1 MSVLSKVAIKKRM
14 ASTIAYSDRLIVT
27 PLLSEYQIGPASVDI
42 RLGSSII
49 VPQKTYV
56 EKQDVTDGK
65 MARQM
70 EHRLYD
76 RTRLKYHSR
85 FMLHPHQ
92 LILGVTFEYLSLPD
106 DIFASIM
113 SRSSWGRLG
122 LVVATAAAVQPGFK
136 GCLTLELVNVS
147 ESPIALYPGLPI
159 GQLVFFD
166 VPTEKDVPKPYQGRY
181 DCPTEAELPKFFT
194 RDSDN
199 ELYFWGGNESPHVP
213 EGGQ

>member
-1 MSVLSKVAIKKRM
+1 MSVLSKVEIERRMGEADYSKK
-14 ASTIAYSDRLIVT
+14 LLVT
-27 PLLSEYQIGPASVDI
+27 PLLSAGQIGTASVDI

-49 VPQKTYV
+49 VPKKTYL
-56 EKQDVTDGK
+56 EKHDVTDGE
-65 MARQM
+65 MAKQM

-76 RTRLKYHSR
+76 HVRLKYHSR
-85 FMLHPHQ
+85 FMLHPSQ
-92 LILGVTFEYLSLPD
+92 LILGVTFEYLSLPND
-106 DIFASIM
+106 VFASIM

-166 VPTEKDVPKPYQGRY
+166 VPWPGAATVPYSGRY
-181 DCPTEAELPKFFT
+181 DCPTNAELPKFFT
-194 RDSDN
+194 RDSDK
-199 ELYFWGGNESPHVP
+199 ELSFWGKS
-213 EGGQ
+213 

>member
-1 MSVLSKVAIKKRM
+1 MSVLSSAAIQQRMKR
-14 ASTIAYSDRLIVT
+14 ADYAEKLVVT
-27 PLLSEYQIGPASVDI
+27 PLLSRHQIGPASIDI

-49 VPQKTYV
+49 IPKKAYV
-56 EKQDVTDGK
+56 EKQDVTDGRVAK
-65 MARQM
+65 QM

-92 LILGVTFEYLSLPD
+92 LILGVTFEYVSLPS
-106 DIFASIM
+106 DICAFIM

-122 LVVATAAAVQPGFK
+122 LVVATATAVQPGFK

-159 GQLVFFD
+159 GQLVFLD
-166 VPTEKDVPKPYQGRY
+166 VPTERTTPVPYRGRY
-181 DCPTEAELPKFFT
+181 DCPTDAELPKFFT
-194 RDSDN
+194 HPTDN
-199 ELYFWGGNESPHVP
+199 ELTFWGENE
-213 EGGQ
+213 G